1 MNTSVPRSAFTIFR
15 FAVTTFPPSASAPC
29 PASGRLTIF
38 TAFRLSPVSGSPNAA
53 VKSPAVNVSAVSSAV
68 LLSTAF
74 AVGASFTDLTVTVAV
89 AAAGDSAPDASVTL
103 NVNVAVP
110 CQSATGSN
118 TSVPRSAAAI
128 ASPAPTA
135 AGVVPD
141 FSVPCALSGR
151 LTTFTA
157 FRLSPASGSLNA
169 PSKLAAVNVS
179 AVSSAVLTFSAFAAG
194 ASATALTVTVTVAAA
209 DSASDPST
217 TVNVNVAFPA

>member
-89 AAAGDSAPDASVTL
+89 AVAVDSAPDASVTL

-128 ASPAPTA
+128 EPSLLTA
-135 AGVVPD
+135 AGVLPD
-141 FSVPCALSGR
+141 FSVPCTLSGR
-151 LTTFTA
+151 VAIFTD
-157 FRLSPASGSLNA
+157 FSVWPSGSLNA
-169 PSKLAAVNVS
+169 PVKSVAANVS
-179 AVSSAVLTFSAFAAG
+179 VVSSSVLLLMADAVGGSF
-194 ASATALTVTVTVAAA
+194 TALTVMVTVAVAA
-209 DSASDPST
+209 DSPSWESVT
-217 TVNVNVAFPA
+217 L